1 MILKGRCIVEGYA
14 EGRALVSKDP
24 ISFMGGV
31 DPKTGK
37 IIERGNEIE
46 GECIKDKI
54 LVFPSAK
61 GSTGGSYM
69 LYEAV
74 KNKVGPKAIVN
85 SEAES
90 IVVIGAIVSDLPM
103 VDRIDISLIKTEDF
117 LKVNATEGEIIL

>member
-103 VDRIDISLIKTEDF
+103 VDRIDISLIKTGDF

>member
-103 VDRIDISLIKTEDF
+103 VDRIDISLIKT
-117 LKVNATEGEIIL
+117 VNATEGEIIL

>member
-1 MILKGRCIVEGYA
+1 MILRGRCIVEGYA
-14 EGRALVSKDP
+14 EGRALVTKDP
-24 ISFMGGV
+24 LSFMGGV

-46 GECIKDKI
+46 GECIKNKI

-74 KNKVGPKAIVN
+74 KNKVGPRAIIN

-103 VDRIDISLIKTEDF
+103 VDRIDISLIKTGDF
-117 LKVNATEGEIIL
+117 LKVNATKGEIIL

>member
-14 EGRALVSKDP
+14 EGTALVTKDP

-46 GECIKDKI
+46 GKCIKDKI

-69 LYEAV
+69 LYECV
-74 KNKVGPKAIVN
+74 RNKVGPKAIIN
-85 SEAES
+85 SEAEP
-90 IVVIGAIVSDLPM
+90 IVVIGAIVSNLPM
-103 VDRIDISLIKTEDF
+103 IDKIDISLIKTGDF
-117 LKVNATEGEIIL
+117 LKVNATKGEVIL

>member
-1 MILKGRCIVEGYA
+1 MILRGRCIVEGYA
-14 EGRALVSKDP
+14 EGRALVTKDP

-46 GECIKDKI
+46 GECIKNKI

-74 KNKVGPKAIVN
+74 KNKVGPRAIIN

-103 VDRIDISLIKTEDF
+103 VDRIDISLIKTGDF
-117 LKVNATEGEIIL
+117 LKVNATKGEIIL

>member
-103 VDRIDISLIKTEDF
+103 VDRIDISLIKTGDF
-117 LKVNATEGEIIL
+117 LMVNATEGEIIL

>member
-1 MILKGRCIVEGYA
+1 MILRGRCIVEGYA
-14 EGRALVSKDP
+14 EGRALVTKDP

-46 GECIKDKI
+46 GECIKNKI

-74 KNKVGPKAIVN
+74 KNKVGPKAIIN

-103 VDRIDISLIKTEDF
+103 VDRIDISLIKTGDF
-117 LKVNATEGEIIL
+117 LKVNATKGEIIL

>member
-74 KNKVGPKAIVN
+74 KNKIVPKAIVN

-103 VDRIDISLIKTEDF
+103 VDRIDISLIKTGDF